1 MIVNLDY
8 VLFQNSGFLGYTRN
22 NSECFVFSNMS
33 CASFCLAFRMGE
45 GDNNAKVLHFFEIRG
60 MDTDFSLGKACGECG
75 MIGYRCKYLARSG
88 SVYISKMKA
97 S

>member
-1 MIVNLDY
+1 MLCFFQY
-8 VLFQNSGFLGYTRN
+8 VLPPPF
-22 NSECFVFSNMS
+22 
-33 CASFCLAFRMGE
+33 ACLSDGRR
-45 GDNNAKVLHFFEIRG
+45 DNNAKVVHFFDIRG